1 MKMNR
6 LLRDV
11 CLLAFLHASI
21 ALSSDT
27 APADT
32 WTLASSGLGTASVQA
47 SGDAVTVSFPA
58 QGDPPSPLICDLLIG
73 GADPSSLFTGDLLT
87 RGYSGI
93 RMKIAS
99 NGFKPASVRV
109 VIRQQDGRYLREW
122 GNANIQVSETPGE
135 WTVSLLP
142 LARVPNWTT
151 SFESMKKTAEQMWD
165 ADIRAVQSMILRII
179 PAGTNEQAYSVSD
192 FQLVGPGV
200 ISEAANL
207 TPLQAYFGVSSIDK
221 MSPEMFRLDSDGDGM
236 TDYNEILAGMDPR
249 NSTSVFSASVNVG
262 GMQNTVS
269 WSGVL
274 GKRYGVLRSNN
285 LAEGFSLIDTGIECK
300 STGVMTYTD
309 NSPVQGSAN
318 FYKTVSY

>member
-6 LLRDV
+6 TLRDV
-11 CLLAFLHASI
+11 CLLAMLP
-21 ALSSDT
+21 LSLSLANDT
-27 APADT
+27 APAET
-32 WTLASSGLGTASVQA
+32 WTLASSGMGTASVQA

-58 QGDPPSPLICDLLIG
+58 QGDPPSPMICDLLIG
-73 GADPSSLFTGDLLT
+73 GADPSSQFTGDLLT

-99 NGFKPASVRV
+99 NGFKPASVSV
-109 VIRQQDGRYLREW
+109 MIRQQEGRYLREW
-122 GNANIQVSETPGE
+122 GNANIQVSERPGE

-142 LARVPNWTT
+142 LTRDPHWTT
-151 SFESMKKTAEQMWD
+151 AFDSAKRTKDQLWD

-207 TPLQAYFGVSSIDK
+207 TPLQAYFGVSSIEE
-221 MSPEMFRLDSDGDGM
+221 MSPDMFGLDSDGDGM
-236 TDYNEILAGMDPR
+236 TDYQEILAGMDPHS
-249 NSTSVFSASVNVG
+249 STSVFAAGVDVG
-262 GMQNTVS
+262 GTQNTVS

-274 GKRYGVLRSNN
+274 GKRYGVMRANN
-285 LAEGFSLIDTGIECK
+285 LAEGFSLIATGIECK

-309 NSPVQGSAN
+309 NSPVLGAAN